1 MVKVTVVFGFI
12 RVPFGRMGGSAIPGG
27 RQGLVARHDVEEF
40 LGYGH
45 LPRALESG
53 VELGEHLFDV
63 PFRIRCTIRQHML
76 PG

>member
-1 MVKVTVVFGFI
+1 VVFGFI

-27 RQGLVARHDVEEF
+27 RQGLVACHDVEEF

-45 LPRALESG
+45 LPLAVEPG
-53 VELGEHLFDV
+53 VELGQHLFDV
-63 PFRIRCTIRQHML
+63 PFCIRCTIRQHML